1 MIVLVTDSTAY
12 LTQQEARK
20 LGVIYV
26 PMTYTV
32 DGVLKTEGYIDEFTY
47 DGSLNYKIN
56 DMKTSQPGMGRILN
70 TFASLRASGHEILCV
85 TLSSRLSGTFSNACV
100 CAEELGKKSIRVV
113 DSRMT
118 AGGLFMLVRRAR
130 ELIDAGGTL
139 NDIADK
145 LDTEKDRVH
154 TYFSVRD
161 LTPLR
166 RSGRLGLVR
175 QSVGTILNQRPILKI
190 HDGAVVYYEVSRG
203 LNEQLRK
210 LAARV
215 PENAEE
221 IVVEYI
227 TEAQAANRL
236 AEMLEKKCGANV
248 QLRKV
253 GPVLGIHLGFDVI
266 GTSWKDAAEQ

>member
-32 DGVLKTEGYIDEFTY
+32 DSALKTEGYIDEFVY
-47 DGSLNYKIN
+47 DESLNYKIN

-70 TFASLRASGHEILCV
+70 AFASLRASGHQILCV

-100 CAEELGKKSIRVV
+100 CAEELGGKSIRVV
-113 DSRMT
+113 DSRMA

-139 NDIADK
+139 DEIADK
-145 LDTEKDRVH
+145 LETEKAKIH

-166 RSGRLGLVR
+166 KSGRLGLVR

-203 LNEQLRK
+203 LNEQIRK

-215 PENAEE
+215 PENAAE
-221 IVVEYI
+221 VMVEYI
-227 TEAQAANRL
+227 TEDRAANRL
-236 AEMLEKKCGANV
+236 AEMLAKKCGDKV
-248 QLRKV
+248 QLRQV

-266 GTSWKDAAEQ
+266 GVSWMDADEQ

>member
-1 MIVLVTDSTAY
+1 M
-12 LTQQEARK
+12 
-20 LGVIYV
+20 
-26 PMTYTV
+26 
-32 DGVLKTEGYIDEFTY
+32 
-47 DGSLNYKIN
+47 
-56 DMKTSQPGMGRILN
+56 
-70 TFASLRASGHEILCV
+70 
-85 TLSSRLSGTFSNACV
+85 
-100 CAEELGKKSIRVV
+100 
-113 DSRMT
+113 
-118 AGGLFMLVRRAR
+118 
-130 ELIDAGGTL
+130 
-139 NDIADK
+139 
-145 LDTEKDRVH
+145 
-154 TYFSVRD
+154 
-161 LTPLR
+161 
-166 RSGRLGLVR
+166 
-175 QSVGTILNQRPILKI
+175 NQRPILKI

-266 GTSWKDAAEQ
+266 GTSWKDAAEL